1 MEILY
6 KGVDIYSHNAII
18 WSKVNPK
25 EIDFIGRYM

>member
-6 KGVDIYSHNAII
+6 KGVDISKHNSIN
-18 WSKVNPK
+18 WNKVNAK